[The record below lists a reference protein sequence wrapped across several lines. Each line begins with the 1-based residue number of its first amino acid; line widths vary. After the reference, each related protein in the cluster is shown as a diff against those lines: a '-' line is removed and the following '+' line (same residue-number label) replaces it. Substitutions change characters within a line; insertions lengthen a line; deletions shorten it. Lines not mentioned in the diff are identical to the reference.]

1 MFLWETEFW
10 WFASL
15 QPHRAS
21 VWKGDINPCVKAR
34 HSTVTAEVD
43 SKANPDSGQCG
54 YLTCYGK
61 DDGWLSLS
69 VRVITVITYIT
80 VKKCRKPVERILGNI
95 VGQKNLRKKMDH
107 IPWNSARFW
116 CFAPKRFGRP
126 LTELPK
132 CIGFSIWLTIDNWFS
147 SRVQAAST
155 CTIFSSTIRLLMV
168 LATTS

>member
-15 QPHRAS
+15 HPHRAS

-95 VGQKNLRKKMDH
+95 VGQKNLRKKWTICLGLVPGFGGSLRKDLGGRWLNC
-107 IPWNSARFW
+107 PSALVFRFDIIELSLIIDI
-116 CFAPKRFGRP
+116 APVFKQLQHAPSFRALSG
-126 LTELPK
+126 
-132 CIGFSIWLTIDNWFS
+132 C
-147 SRVQAAST
+147 
-155 CTIFSSTIRLLMV
+155 
-168 LATTS
+168 